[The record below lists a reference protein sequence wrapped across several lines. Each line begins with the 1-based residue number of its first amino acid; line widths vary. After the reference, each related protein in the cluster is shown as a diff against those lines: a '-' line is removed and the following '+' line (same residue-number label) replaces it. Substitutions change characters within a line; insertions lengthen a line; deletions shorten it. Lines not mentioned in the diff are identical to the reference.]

1 MRRSVTGCLNSS
13 RSGGERVTK
22 KEYQIEGF
30 WLWLCSLQTM
40 YRMKRQQLL
49 DYFQTPEEVF
59 LAPEKEILAFPDLNI
74 VQKQELLQSRSTW
87 DLEKKQHQLR
97 MQGIRFIS
105 SSMEAYP
112 EKLRN
117 IYDYPHGLFVKGRLP
132 DPHIPTAAVV
142 GARSSSAYGRHFA
155 TEIARELAACQIQ
168 VVSGMARGIDGI
180 AQKSVLEAGGESFAV
195 LGNGVDICYPQ
206 QHEKLYRELTEKGG
220 VLSEFPLGTQPLPR
234 HFPMRN
240 RIISGLSDLVIVV
253 EAREQS
259 GSLITADQALEQGR
273 DVMAVPGRTGDAL
286 SAGCNRLIAQ
296 GAEIFLSVEQL
307 AERMKVKKKSRIN
320 RKKTNLALES
330 EENLVY
336 SVLEFQTKNLQS
348 IADETGL
355 TPHRASAVLVRLMLR
370 GLVAEDVKN
379 HYSKI

>member
-1 MRRSVTGCLNSS
+1 MT
-13 RSGGERVTK
+13 ER
-22 KEYQIEGF
+22 EYQVESF
-30 WLWLCSLQTM
+30 WLWLCSLKKL
-40 YRMKRQQLL
+40 YRPVRELL
-49 DYFQTPEEVF
+49 LTYFGTPEAVF
-59 LAPEKEILAFPDLNI
+59 FAPEKEILGFPGLKDE
-74 VQKQELLQSRSTW
+74 QKEELLHTRREW
-87 DLEKKQHQLR
+87 EPEKNWRQLKE
-97 MQGIRFIS
+97 QGIRFVS
-105 SSMEAYP
+105 SQAAEYP
-112 EKLRN
+112 EKLKN
-117 IYDYPHGLFVKGRLP
+117 IYDYPHGLFVKGKLP
-132 DPHIPTAAVV
+132 DLHIPTVAVV
-142 GARSSSAYGRHFA
+142 GARNSSAYGRHFA
-155 TEIARELAACQIQ
+155 KEIAQELAASGVQ
-168 VVSGMARGIDGI
+168 VVSGMARGIDGT
-180 AQKSVLEAGGESFAV
+180 AQKAVLAEGGSSFAV
-195 LGNGVDICYPQ
+195 LGSGVDICYPA
-206 QHEKLYRELTEKGG
+206 QHRNLYQMLIEKGG
-220 VLSEFPLGTQPLPR
+220 VLSEFPAGTQPFPG

-253 EAREQS
+253 EAREKS

-286 SAGCNRLIAQ
+286 SAGCNHLIAQ